1 MEQDERDKAMGV
13 GCGGSPTPCA
23 AAVPG
28 AAQPGPGAAIYLP
41 WLVPRAGGRAVTR
54 QLLNEGRRM
63 TPGGS
68 GCGRGGDNGSRAR
81 HQMASP
87 GSPSPLLRP
96 QLLFLGKTPP
106 RQHPLGLGRC
116 DRLTFTV
123 PRGDGDPRGG
133 GVDTG

>member
-1 MEQDERDKAMGV
+1 MGV

-68 GCGRGGDNGSRAR
+68 GCGGGGTMAAEPGTKWLLLVLLPLCFVPNSFSLAR
-81 HQMASP
+81 
-87 GSPSPLLRP
+87 
-96 QLLFLGKTPP
+96 P
-106 RQHPLGLGRC
+106 RQGSIPWDWGAVT
-116 DRLTFTV
+116 D
-123 PRGDGDPRGG
+123 
-133 GVDTG
+133 

>member
-68 GCGRGGDNGSRAR
+68 GCGGGGQWQQSPAPNGFSWFSFPSASSPTPFPW
-81 HQMASP
+81 QDPAEAASP
-87 GSPSPLLRP
+87 G
-96 QLLFLGKTPP
+96 
-106 RQHPLGLGRC
+106 
-116 DRLTFTV
+116 
-123 PRGDGDPRGG
+123 
-133 GVDTG
+133 TGAL